1 MFHFLKISRHFRN
14 FNFTPAVSWEVVTIQ
29 RTPIMKAVSTRV
41 LYLQIIFTFL
51 SLQEDFME
59 PMNGDVTGGFS
70 VRSSEQVLFC
80 FFFFSLQM
88 H

>member
-1 MFHFLKISRHFRN
+1 
-14 FNFTPAVSWEVVTIQ
+14 
-29 RTPIMKAVSTRV
+29 MKAVSTRV

-59 PMNGDVTGGFS
+59 PMNGDVTGGVS